1 MHTAA
6 DVQMI
11 RHIPILGVCPIAG
24 TSLFVHPFCVCHRMP
39 CRPCSRASA
48 WPERPP
54 ERTIIMSEKKYTVVC
69 NGTKVEVTEAVY
81 KLYVTDPENEEKQ
94 YRWSKVSRIEID
106 TENEKVIFVPSREDS
121 IDRLSELGFEFE
133 DTSFTIDALD
143 TAVTV
148 EQALDQLTFDERYI
162 IESMFYSGRSERDLA
177 NELGVTQFKIHYD
190 KMKILSKMNKLLR
203 KEEK

>member
-1 MHTAA
+1 
-6 DVQMI
+6 
-11 RHIPILGVCPIAG
+11 
-24 TSLFVHPFCVCHRMP
+24 
-39 CRPCSRASA
+39 
-48 WPERPP
+48 
-54 ERTIIMSEKKYTVVC
+54 MSEKKYTVVC

-81 KLYVTDPENEEKQ
+81 KLYVTDSENEERQ

-106 TENEKVIFVPSREDS
+106 TENEKVVFVPSREDS

-133 DTSFTIDALD
+133 DTSFSIDALD

-162 IESMFYSGRSERDLA
+162 IESLFYNGRSERDLA